1 MTAKIEPSAIQR
13 NEQDRIKLGTITF
26 LEKYRGLRVEQYTS
40 KFGNPRY
47 YNIEGYQGDFPSVT
61 SITGI
66 VNKPR
71 LPDWYKRKG
80 IEKAISLMA
89 EPTMINECQSVANE
103 KNDRAKKHNAKQ
115 PKVRWNDQHTWQT
128 IFYDKAK
135 SGPQDA
141 MDIATGFGNDS
152 HDLIQ
157 SLACEDMGRPEP
169 NVARG
174 MVSVAQTPIAEGFEA
189 WLRDSDIEIV
199 ASELMVFHPAYRYA
213 GTIDLVGV
221 RKRDPLGMVVID
233 LKTGGVFDEA
243 AMQISAYAE
252 ALDYLTMPGWH
263 ADEALV
269 LQLPRE
275 RPDEWDADKL
285 YEVHKVNSIPACHD
299 AFISA
304 MNLQQRLNEETWIK

>member
-26 LEKYRGLRVEQYTS
+26 LEKYRGLQVEQYTS
-40 KFGNPRY
+40 KVGNPRY

-80 IEKAISLMA
+80 IEKAIGIMSQGGAQERLEVQA
-89 EPTMINECQSVANE
+89 VNRNKRARKH
-103 KNDRAKKHNAKQ
+103 KN
-115 PKVRWNDQHTWQT
+115 HTWQT
-128 IFYDKAK
+128 ELYEEAK

-141 MDIATGFGNDS
+141 IDYATGFGDDS

-157 SLACEDMGRPEP
+157 SLAYEDMGRPAP
-169 NVARG
+169 NFARS